1 MLVPTAAVIK
11 AGQIDGGE
19 MQSVVAQSASTEI
32 PGAEA
37 PAQSYQNLFIPL
49 LMTVLSQSFLTLVRR
64 NFMTLSLFTTRH
76 TTLMFLLVIYL
87 FSSAILA
94 STSFFIAALFT

>member
-37 PAQSYQNLFIPL
+37 PGQYFQNLFISF
-49 LMTVLSQSFLTLVRR
+49 LMTVLS
-64 NFMTLSLFTTRH
+64 
-76 TTLMFLLVIYL
+76 
-87 FSSAILA
+87 
-94 STSFFIAALFT
+94 